1 MDTVGILL
9 RAGAEGTEV
18 GSFADEF
25 DRVEVPAA
33 MAYAL
38 GLDPD
43 QDTVG
48 QTAALPDG
56 RLVVLAGPGVVATR
70 SIDGLRAFATAANV
84 PVANTWG
91 AKGVLQWD
99 SPHHMGTCGLQARDF
114 ELLDFASYDA
124 IVATGTDLAESPED
138 RFGLAP
144 IIEIPPTSLGSLADR
159 VTPASEPMPP
169 NELYTRLSAVAQPG
183 YADDRVPLHPAR
195 AVADLRAAFPAG
207 GVIVA
212 DPGVAG
218 LWMAR
223 TFPTTEPGTIVV
235 PAIAAPGIAAAL
247 GVVAAL
253 RGLPAV
259 AVTTEPLD
267 PTTLG
272 MLELA
277 TELGAALAVD
287 VWGSGGPVQRA
298 EDHLEQLRAAL
309 REPGVTIVDVPV
321 DFSLTRKLVD
331 AAGPVVAWGGL
342 PASEEPPPGEQPPEE
357 LPQPGRADASMPSR
371 SDNAE

>member
-9 RAGAEGTEV
+9 RAGAEGSDV
-18 GSFADEF
+18 GSLADEF

-43 QDTVG
+43 QDPAG
-48 QTAALPDG
+48 QPAALPDG
-56 RLVVLAGPGVVATR
+56 RLVVLAGPGVVGTR
-70 SIDGLRAFATAANV
+70 SIEGLRAFATAANV
-84 PVANTWG
+84 PVANSWG
-91 AKGVLQWD
+91 AKGVLPWD

-124 IVATGTDLAESPED
+124 IVATGTDLAESPEQ

-144 IIEIPPTSLGSLADR
+144 IVDISPTALGRLAEG
-159 VTPASEPMPP
+159 VTPAGEPIPS

-195 AVADLRAAFPAG
+195 AVADVRAAAAAG
-207 GVIVA
+207 GVVVA

-218 LWMAR
+218 LWVAR
-223 TFPTTEPGTIVV
+223 TFPTTEPGTVVV
-235 PAIAAPGIAAAL
+235 PAIAVRGVAAAL
-247 GVVAAL
+247 ALVAAL
-253 RGLPAV
+253 RGLPTV

-267 PTTLG
+267 PATLEV
-272 MLELA
+272 LELA
-277 TELGAALAVD
+277 TELGAALAID
-287 VWGSGGPVQRA
+287 VWDPGGAVRRA
-298 EDHLEQLRAAL
+298 EDHLEHLSAAL

-321 DFSLTRKLVD
+321 DVSITRKLVD

-342 PASEEPPPGEQPPEE
+342 PQSA
-357 LPQPGRADASMPSR
+357 
-371 SDNAE
+371 

>member
-9 RAGAEGTEV
+9 RAGAEGRDV
-18 GSFADEF
+18 GSVADDF

-43 QDTVG
+43 PN
-48 QTAALPDG
+48 AAGEGAAIPDG
-56 RLVVLAGPGVVATR
+56 RLVVLAGPGVVGTR
-70 SIDGLRAFATAANV
+70 SIAGLRAFATAANI

-91 AKGVLQWD
+91 AKGVLPWD

-124 IVATGTDLAESPED
+124 IVATGTDLAESPEE
-138 RFGLAP
+138 RFALAP
-144 IIEIPPTSLGSLADR
+144 FVDISPTALGHLAGEA
-159 VTPASEPMPP
+159 TPSSEPIPS

-195 AVADLRAAFPAG
+195 AVADVRAASPPG
-207 GVIVA
+207 GVVVA

-218 LWMAR
+218 LWVAR
-223 TFPTTEPGTIVV
+223 TFPTTEPGSVVV
-235 PAIAAPGIAAAL
+235 PAIATPGIAAAL
-247 GVVAAL
+247 ALVAAL

-267 PTTLG
+267 QTTLG

-277 TELGAALAVD
+277 TELGTALTID
-287 VWGSGGPVQRA
+287 VWAAGGPVRRA
-298 EDHLEQLRAAL
+298 QEHLEHLRAAVS
-309 REPGVTIVDVPV
+309 EPGVTIVDVPV
-321 DFSLTRKLVD
+321 DTSLTRKLVD

-342 PASEEPPPGEQPPEE
+342 P
-357 LPQPGRADASMPSR
+357 GRAPR
-371 SDNAE
+371 

>member
-1 MDTVGILL
+1 MDTVGVLL
-9 RAGAEGTEV
+9 RAGAEGRDV
-18 GSFADEF
+18 GSVADEF

-33 MAYAL
+33 LAYAL

-43 QDTVG
+43 QDTAGEPV
-48 QTAALPDG
+48 AFPDG

-70 SIDGLRAFATAANV
+70 SIDALRAFATAANI

-91 AKGVLQWD
+91 AKGVLPWD
-99 SPHHMGTCGLQARDF
+99 SPYHMGTCGLQARDF

-124 IVATGTDLAESPED
+124 IVATGTDLAESPEE

-144 IIEIPPTSLGSLADR
+144 IVDIPPTALGRLVDEVTAADES
-159 VTPASEPMPP
+159 VPS

-183 YADDRVPLHPAR
+183 YADDRVPLNPAR
-195 AVADLRAAFPAG
+195 AVADLRAVALPG

-212 DPGVAG
+212 DPGIAG
-218 LWMAR
+218 LWVAR

-235 PAIAAPGIAAAL
+235 PAIAGDGIAAAL
-247 GVVAAL
+247 ALVAAL
-253 RGLPAV
+253 RGLPAL

-272 MLELA
+272 VLELA
-277 TELGAALAVD
+277 TELGASLAVD
-287 VWGSGGPVQRA
+287 VWGAGGPVRRA
-298 EDHLEQLRAAL
+298 DDHVDQLGAAV
-309 REPGVTIVDVPV
+309 REPGVSIVDVPV
-321 DFSLTRKLVD
+321 DVSLTRKLVD

-342 PASEEPPPGEQPPEE
+342 P
-357 LPQPGRADASMPSR
+357 
-371 SDNAE
+371 

>member
-9 RAGAEGTEV
+9 RAGAVGTDV
-18 GSFADEF
+18 ASIADEF
-25 DRVEVPAA
+25 DRVEIPAA
-33 MAYAL
+33 LAYAL

-43 QDTVG
+43 QDPAG
-48 QTAALPDG
+48 QPDPLPDG
-56 RLVVLAGPGVVATR
+56 RLVVLAGPGVVGTR
-70 SIDGLRAFATAANV
+70 SIEGLRAFAAAANV

-91 AKGVLQWD
+91 AKGVFPWD

-114 ELLDFASYDA
+114 ELLDFASYDT
-124 IVATGTDLAESPED
+124 IIATGTDLAESPEE

-144 IIEIPPTSLGSLADR
+144 IVDIPPTALGRLADE
-159 VTPASEPMPP
+159 VMPTGEPIAS
-169 NELYTRLSAVAQPG
+169 NELYARLSAVAQPG

-195 AVADLRAAFPAG
+195 AVGDVRAALPAG
-207 GVIVA
+207 GAVVA

-218 LWMAR
+218 LWVAR
-223 TFPTTEPGTIVV
+223 TFPTTEPGTVVV
-235 PAIAAPGIAAAL
+235 PAIAAAGIAAAL
-247 GVVAAL
+247 ALVAAL

-272 MLELA
+272 VLELA
-277 TELGAALAVD
+277 TELGAALAID
-287 VWGSGGPVQRA
+287 VWGAGGPVRRA
-298 EDHLEQLRAAL
+298 EDHLEHLHAAV

-321 DFSLTRKLVD
+321 DVSLTRKLVD

-342 PASEEPPPGEQPPEE
+342 P
-357 LPQPGRADASMPSR
+357 R
-371 SDNAE
+371 SG

>member
-9 RAGAEGTEV
+9 RAEAEGMDV
-18 GSFADEF
+18 GSVADEF

-43 QDTVG
+43 QDTAG
-48 QTAALPDG
+48 QPAVLPDG
-56 RLVVLAGPGVVATR
+56 RLVVLAGPGVVGTR

-91 AKGVLQWD
+91 AKGVLPWD

-124 IVATGTDLAESPED
+124 ILSTGTDLAESPEQ

-144 IIEIPPTSLGSLADR
+144 IVDIPPTALGQLAEG
-159 VTPASEPMPP
+159 VTSAGESIPS

-195 AVADLRAAFPAG
+195 AVADMRAVSPPG

-212 DPGVAG
+212 DPGIAG
-218 LWMAR
+218 LWVAR
-223 TFPTTEPGTIVV
+223 TFPTSEPGTIVV
-235 PAIAAPGIAAAL
+235 PAIARDGIAAAL
-247 GVVAAL
+247 ALVAAL

-259 AVTTEPLD
+259 AVTAEPLD

-272 MLELA
+272 VLELA
-277 TELGAALAVD
+277 TELGAALR
-287 VWGSGGPVQRA
+287 RA
-298 EDHLEQLRAAL
+298 EDHGDQLGAAV
-309 REPGVTIVDVPV
+309 REPGVTIVDAPV
-321 DFSLTRKLVD
+321 DASLTRKLVD

-342 PASEEPPPGEQPPEE
+342 PQSA
-357 LPQPGRADASMPSR
+357 
-371 SDNAE
+371 

>member
-1 MDTVGILL
+1 METVGILL
-9 RAGAEGTEV
+9 RAGAEGRDV
-18 GSFADEF
+18 GSVADEF

-43 QDTVG
+43 QDTAG
-48 QTAALPDG
+48 QPAALPDG
-56 RLVVLAGPGVVATR
+56 RLVVLAGPGVVGTR

-91 AKGVLQWD
+91 AKGVLPWD

-124 IVATGTDLAESPED
+124 IVATGTDLAESPEE

-144 IIEIPPTSLGSLADR
+144 IVDIPPTALGRLAEK
-159 VTPASEPMPP
+159 VTRASEPIPS

-183 YADDRVPLHPAR
+183 YADNRVPLHPAR
-195 AVADLRAAFPAG
+195 AVADVRAASPAG
-207 GVIVA
+207 GVVVA
-212 DPGVAG
+212 DSGVAG
-218 LWMAR
+218 LWVAR
-223 TFPTTEPGTIVV
+223 TYPTTEPGTVVV
-235 PAIAAPGIAAAL
+235 PAVAAGGVAAAL
-247 GVVAAL
+247 ALVAAL

-267 PTTLG
+267 PATLEV
-272 MLELA
+272 LELA
-277 TELGAALAVD
+277 TELGAALAID
-287 VWGSGGPVQRA
+287 VWGAGGPVRRA
-298 EDHLEQLRAAL
+298 EDHLEHLNAAV
-309 REPGVTIVDVPV
+309 REPGVTIADVPV
-321 DFSLTRKLVD
+321 DVSLTRKLVD

-342 PASEEPPPGEQPPEE
+342 PQ
-357 LPQPGRADASMPSR
+357 
-371 SDNAE
+371 NA

>member
-9 RAGAEGTEV
+9 RGGTEGRDV
-18 GSFADEF
+18 GSVADEF

-38 GLDPD
+38 ALDPD
-43 QDTVG
+43 QDTAG
-48 QTAALPDG
+48 QPAALPDG
-56 RLVVLAGPGVVATR
+56 RLVVLAGPGVVGTR

-91 AKGVLQWD
+91 AKGVLPWD

-124 IVATGTDLAESPED
+124 IVATGTDLAESPEE

-144 IIEIPPTSLGSLADR
+144 VVDIPPTALARLADR
-159 VTPASEPMPP
+159 ATPAGEPIPS

-195 AVADLRAAFPAG
+195 AVADVRAAFPAG
-207 GVIVA
+207 GVIVG
-212 DPGVAG
+212 DPGIAG
-218 LWMAR
+218 LWVAR

-235 PAIAAPGIAAAL
+235 PAIATPGIAAAL
-247 GVVAAL
+247 ALVAAL
-253 RGLPAV
+253 RGLPAI

-267 PTTLG
+267 PATLG
-272 MLELA
+272 VLELA
-277 TELGAALAVD
+277 TALGAALAID
-287 VWGSGGPVQRA
+287 VWGAGGPTRRA
-298 EDHLEQLRAAL
+298 EDHLEHLKAAA

-321 DFSLTRKLVD
+321 DVSLTRTLVD

-342 PASEEPPPGEQPPEE
+342 PQSA
-357 LPQPGRADASMPSR
+357 
-371 SDNAE
+371 